1 LLIFGTRTIRP
12 ISPRGVALFINA
24 IVLASPSFLYS
35 TAFAQASSNLATS
48 NLVTQSD
55 GEAPSPVQVGTVTS
69 PITSGANPI
78 ANPLGTVGS
87 TEKLGASVTVVTSN
101 EVSTDLSVP
110 PSIGAQLSAQDK
122 PSKAPEL
129 FTPASKTKANT
140 PKSFVKSAPSGPVE
154 MDLRQLWN
162 ELKLN
167 NPQLASLRESYLS
180 AKATV
185 PQINAPAN
193 PQVGLV
199 WSGMPV
205 NSPFALGG
213 ANAPS
218 PQNPNGISSNNAI
231 SVAQPF
237 QFPGK
242 KSLAADIADTNAEAL
257 LAQSE
262 STYLQLGAQ
271 LSTLYY
277 NTLASQKQLQVLKES
292 VVRLEMIKNVAKARY
307 ANNAAAYVEYLN
319 AQVAQSAAEADQFNL
334 ERQLEVGINNI
345 NTLIGRHSREKLI
358 LKGDGRRAM
367 APVPTLVELEDYAE
381 SSHPSLKSSALQLDA
396 ARKGVTLAKKAY
408 LPDFQVIGSSYTPRG
423 PFSANNGALFYQFEL
438 DLIIPLY
445 FFTKEKYGV
454 EQAMRSQAS
463 AEASD
468 ISNRQQVVLAVNS
481 AYAAYQQA
489 KMATTF
495 LRDRQVPQAD
505 AAYKVGLTQY
515 ANNGQGFNDLLTAQT
530 QLRNLEVQLA
540 LAEANL
546 LQAQATLLVSAGKEP
561 F

>member
-1 LLIFGTRTIRP
+1 MFILGTRK
-12 ISPRGVALFINA
+12 ISAVFTVKRVAFVLF
-24 IVLASPSFLYS
+24 ASTSS
-35 TAFAQASSNLATS
+35 IAVFAQ
-48 NLVTQSD
+48 SD
-55 GEAPSPVQVGTVTS
+55 
-69 PITSGANPI
+69 
-78 ANPLGTVGS
+78 S
-87 TEKLGASVTVVTSN
+87 TPPASVTVQTGDAN
-101 EVSTDLSVP
+101 LSAP
-110 PSIGAQLSAQDK
+110 PSIGAQLSSQEK
-122 PSKAPEL
+122 PSKANEL
-129 FTPASKTKANT
+129 FAPVTKANT
-140 PKSFVKSAPSGPVE
+140 PKIYVKSAPSGPAE
-154 MDLRQLWN
+154 MDLRQLWS
-162 ELKLN
+162 EMKIN
-167 NPQLASLRESYLS
+167 NPQLASLRESYLA

-205 NSPFALGG
+205 GSPLALGTAG
-213 ANAPS
+213 S
-218 PQNPNGISSNNAI
+218 NPNVGNNNAI
-231 SVAQPF
+231 SIAQPF

-242 KSLAADIADTNAEAL
+242 KSLAANIADTNAEAL

-262 STYLQLGAQ
+262 AVYLQLGAQ

-277 NTLASQKQLQVLKES
+277 SALASQKQLQVLKES
-292 VVRLEMIKNVAKARY
+292 VIRLEMIKNVAKARY

-334 ERQLEVGINNI
+334 ERQLQVALNNI
-345 NTLIGRHSREKLI
+345 NTLVGRHSREKLV
-358 LKGDGRRAM
+358 LKGDVRRSINLI
-367 APVPTLVELEDYAE
+367 PTLVELEDYAE
-381 SSHPSLKSSALQLDA
+381 SSHPSLKGSALQLDA

-423 PFSANNGALFYQFEL
+423 PFSANNGALYYQFEL

-454 EQAMRSQAS
+454 EQAMRNQAS

-481 AYAAYQQA
+481 AYAAYEQA
-489 KMATTF
+489 KTAANF

-515 ANNGQGFNDLLTAQT
+515 SNNGQGFNDLLTAQT
-530 QLRNLEVQLA
+530 QLRSLEIQLA
-540 LAEANL
+540 LAESNL
-546 LQAQATLLVSAGKEP
+546 LQAQAVLLATAGKEP

>member
-1 LLIFGTRTIRP
+1 MLILGTRK
-12 ISPRGVALFINA
+12 ISAFKYQEIAFLALATFAFSAELSI
-24 IVLASPSFLYS
+24 
-35 TAFAQASSNLATS
+35 AFAQT
-48 NLVTQSD
+48 
-55 GEAPSPVQVGTVTS
+55 GIAPPS
-69 PITSGANPI
+69 
-78 ANPLGTVGS
+78 
-87 TEKLGASVTVVTSN
+87 SVTVQSG
-101 EVSTDLSVP
+101 DALSVP
-110 PSIGAQLSAQDK
+110 PAPPSISSQLSQQGAQDK
-122 PSKAPEL
+122 PSKASEL
-129 FTPASKTKANT
+129 FAPVTKANT
-140 PKSFVKSAPSGPVE
+140 PKNFVKSAPSGPVE

-185 PQINAPAN
+185 PQIAAPAN

-218 PQNPNGISSNNAI
+218 PQYPNGISSNNSI

-271 LSTLYY
+271 LSILYY
-277 NTLASQKQLQVLKES
+277 NTLATQKQLQVLKES

-334 ERQLEVGINNI
+334 ERQLEVGIKNI

-358 LKGDGRRAM
+358 LKGDGRRM

-454 EQAMRSQAS
+454 EQAMRNQAS
-463 AEASD
+463 AEASE
-468 ISNRQQVVLAVNS
+468 ISSRQQVVLAVNS

-489 KMATTF
+489 KTATTF
-495 LRDRQVPQAD
+495 LKERQVPQAD
-505 AAYKVGLTQY
+505 AAYKVGLIQY
-515 ANNGQGFNDLLTAQT
+515 SNNGQGFNDLLTAQT

-546 LQAQATLLVSAGKEP
+546 LQAQATLMVTAGKEP

>member
-1 LLIFGTRTIRP
+1 
-12 ISPRGVALFINA
+12 
-24 IVLASPSFLYS
+24 
-35 TAFAQASSNLATS
+35 
-48 NLVTQSD
+48 
-55 GEAPSPVQVGTVTS
+55 
-69 PITSGANPI
+69 
-78 ANPLGTVGS
+78 
-87 TEKLGASVTVVTSN
+87 
-101 EVSTDLSVP
+101 
-110 PSIGAQLSAQDK
+110 
-122 PSKAPEL
+122 
-129 FTPASKTKANT
+129 
-140 PKSFVKSAPSGPVE
+140 

-185 PQINAPAN
+185 PQIAAPAN

-218 PQNPNGISSNNAI
+218 PNNPGGGGISSNNSI

-257 LAQSE
+257 LAQTE

-277 NTLASQKQLQVLKES
+277 NTLATQKQLQVLKES

-307 ANNAAAYVEYLN
+307 ANNATAYVEYLN

-334 ERQLEVGINNI
+334 ERQLEVGINGI

-454 EQAMRSQAS
+454 EQAMRNQAS
-463 AEASD
+463 AEASE
-468 ISNRQQVVLAVNS
+468 ISNRQQIVLAVNS

-489 KMATTF
+489 KTATTF
-495 LRDRQVPQAD
+495 LKERQVPQAD
-505 AAYKVGLTQY
+505 AAYKVALTQY

>member
-1 LLIFGTRTIRP
+1 MLILTRK
-12 ISPRGVALFINA
+12 ISAFNAAYCITSLVVATFA
-24 IVLASPSFLYS
+24 CSV
-35 TAFAQASSNLATS
+35 FAQSAT
-48 NLVTQSD
+48 ND
-55 GEAPSPVQVGTVTS
+55 IAP
-69 PITSGANPI
+69 
-78 ANPLGTVGS
+78 
-87 TEKLGASVTVVTSN
+87 ASVSVQTGDTSL
-101 EVSTDLSVP
+101 TAP
-110 PSIGAQLSAQDK
+110 PSISAQLSAKDK
-122 PSKAPEL
+122 SSKAAEL
-129 FTPASKTKANT
+129 FAPVTKQNT
-140 PKSFVKSAPSGPVE
+140 PKIYVNNASTGSSE
-154 MDLRQLWN
+154 MDLRQLWS

-167 NPQLASLRESYLS
+167 NPQLGALRESYLS

-185 PQINAPAN
+185 PQIAAPAN

-199 WSGMPV
+199 WSGMPA

-218 PQNPNGISSNNAI
+218 QQYPGGISSNNSI
-231 SVAQPF
+231 SIAQPF

-262 STYLQLGAQ
+262 AAYLQLGAQ

-277 NTLASQKQLQVLKES
+277 SALAAQKQLQVLKES
-292 VVRLEMIKNVAKARY
+292 VIRLEMIKNVAKARY

-319 AQVAQSAAEADQFNL
+319 AQVAQSSAEADQFNL
-334 ERQLEVGINNI
+334 ERQLQVALNNI
-345 NTLIGRHSREKLI
+345 NTLVGRHSREKLV
-358 LKGDGRRAM
+358 LKGDVRRSMNAM
-367 APVPTLVELEDYAE
+367 PTLIELEDYAE
-381 SSHPSLKSSALQLDA
+381 SSHPSLKGSALQLEA

-423 PFSANNGALFYQFEL
+423 PFSANNGALFYQLEL

-454 EQAMRSQAS
+454 EQAIRNQAS

-468 ISNRQQVVLAVNS
+468 ISNRQQIVLAVNS
-481 AYAAYQQA
+481 AYASYEQA
-489 KMATTF
+489 RTAANF

-515 ANNGQGFNDLLTAQT
+515 SNNGQGFNDLLTAQT
-530 QLRNLEVQLA
+530 QLRGLEIQLA
-540 LAEANL
+540 LAESNL
-546 LQAQATLLVSAGKEP
+546 LQAQAVLLATAGKEP

>member
-1 LLIFGTRTIRP
+1 MLILTRK
-12 ISPRGVALFINA
+12 ISAFNAAYCITSLVVATFA
-24 IVLASPSFLYS
+24 CSV
-35 TAFAQASSNLATS
+35 FAQSAT
-48 NLVTQSD
+48 ND
-55 GEAPSPVQVGTVTS
+55 IAP
-69 PITSGANPI
+69 
-78 ANPLGTVGS
+78 
-87 TEKLGASVTVVTSN
+87 ASVSVQTGDTSL
-101 EVSTDLSVP
+101 TAP
-110 PSIGAQLSAQDK
+110 PSISAQLSAKDK
-122 PSKAPEL
+122 SSRATEL
-129 FTPASKTKANT
+129 FAPVTKQNT
-140 PKSFVKSAPSGPVE
+140 PKIYVNNASTGSSE
-154 MDLRQLWN
+154 MDLRQLWS

-167 NPQLASLRESYLS
+167 NPQLGALRESYLS

-185 PQINAPAN
+185 PQIAAPAN

-199 WSGMPV
+199 WSGMPA

-218 PQNPNGISSNNAI
+218 QQYPGGISSNNSI
-231 SVAQPF
+231 SIAQPF

-262 STYLQLGAQ
+262 AAYLQLGAQ

-277 NTLASQKQLQVLKES
+277 SALAAQKQLQVLKES
-292 VVRLEMIKNVAKARY
+292 VIRLEMIKNVAKARY

-319 AQVAQSAAEADQFNL
+319 AQVAQSSAEADQFNL
-334 ERQLEVGINNI
+334 ERQLQVALNNI
-345 NTLIGRHSREKLI
+345 NTLVGRHSREKLI
-358 LKGDGRRAM
+358 LKGDVRRSMNAM
-367 APVPTLVELEDYAE
+367 PTLIELEDYAE
-381 SSHPSLKSSALQLDA
+381 SSHPSLKGSALQLEA

-423 PFSANNGALFYQFEL
+423 PFSANNGALFYQLEL

-445 FFTKEKYGV
+445 FFAKEKYGV
-454 EQAMRSQAS
+454 EQAIRNQAS

-468 ISNRQQVVLAVNS
+468 ISNRQQIVLAVNS
-481 AYAAYQQA
+481 AYASYEQA
-489 KMATTF
+489 RTAANF

-515 ANNGQGFNDLLTAQT
+515 SNNGQGFNDLLTAQT
-530 QLRNLEVQLA
+530 QLRGLEIQLA
-540 LAEANL
+540 LAESNL
-546 LQAQATLLVSAGKEP
+546 LQAQAVLLATAGKEP

>member
-1 LLIFGTRTIRP
+1 MLILGKHKT
-12 ISPRGVALFINA
+12 SVVQSLNSVAPFAMAALVVCSSAFS
-24 IVLASPSFLYS
+24 VSV
-35 TAFAQASSNLATS
+35 FAQAS
-48 NLVTQSD
+48 VD
-55 GEAPSPVQVGTVTS
+55 GSP
-69 PITSGANPI
+69 
-78 ANPLGTVGS
+78 
-87 TEKLGASVTVVTSN
+87 ASVTVQSGDTS
-101 EVSTDLSVP
+101 LAAP
-110 PSIGAQLSAQDK
+110 PSIGSQLGAS
-122 PSKAPEL
+122 SKATEMFAPV
-129 FTPASKTKANT
+129 TKANT
-140 PKSFVKSAPSGPVE
+140 PKIYTKPVSSGPTE

-167 NPQLASLRESYLS
+167 NPQLSSLRESYLS

-218 PQNPNGISSNNAI
+218 QQYPGGISSNNAI

-257 LAQSE
+257 LASTE

-277 NTLASQKQLQVLKES
+277 NALAAQKQLQVLKES
-292 VVRLEMIKNVAKARY
+292 VIRLEMIKNVAKARY
-307 ANNAAAYVEYLN
+307 ANNAAAYVEFLN
-319 AQVAQSAAEADQFNL
+319 AQVAQSAAQADQFNV
-334 ERQLEVGINNI
+334 ERQLDVALKNI
-345 NTLIGRHSREKLI
+345 NTLVGRHSREKLV
-358 LKGDGRRAM
+358 LRGDVRRAM
-367 APVPTLVELEDYAE
+367 NGVPTLIELEDYAE
-381 SSHPSLKSSALQLDA
+381 TSHPSLKSSALQLDA
-396 ARKGVTLAKKAY
+396 ARKGVDLAKKAY

-454 EQAMRSQAS
+454 EQAQRNQAA
-463 AEASD
+463 AEAGN
-468 ISNRQQVVLAVNS
+468 ISNRQQIVLAVNT
-481 AYAAYQQA
+481 AYAAYEQA
-489 KMATTF
+489 KNQTQF

-505 AAYKVGLTQY
+505 AAYKVGLIQY
-515 ANNGQGFNDLLTAQT
+515 SNNGQGFNDLLTAQT

-546 LQAQATLLVSAGKEP
+546 LQAQAVLLVSAGKEP